1 MGHSGFELNTGKVNI
16 GIITCGQDVL
26 WNDSLVTLWRAYQYI
41 AVLQLEDGVDIGI
54 VAYQSVAYG
63 VVHDGVCTVC
73 YFDS

>member
-26 WNDSLVTLWRAYQYI
+26 WNDSLVTLRSTYQYI
-41 AVLQLEDGVDIGI
+41 AVLQFEDGVDIGI

-63 VVHDGVCTVC
+63 VVHDGVCIVC

>member
-41 AVLQLEDGVDIGI
+41 AVL
-54 VAYQSVAYG
+54 
-63 VVHDGVCTVC
+63 
-73 YFDS
+73 